1 MENSTVPISNVSD
14 TARWVAYYR
23 AMETER
29 PDAHF
34 RDPFAKRL
42 AGDHGEEIV
51 NKMKQGRNN
60 SWPMVVRTTVMDE
73 VIRARLA
80 DGCDQILN
88 LACGLDARPWRMK
101 ELPKSLKWVDADLP
115 DILQYKLDTLKDA
128 APLCDYEAVKIDLT
142 DVAARDALFAR
153 VGARGKKT
161 LVITEGL
168 LVYLKASDV
177 ASLAQ
182 ALAAQ
187 PSFTWWMS
195 DLASPKLLQWMERG
209 WGKDVAKGNA
219 PFIFGPAQGT
229 GFFAPMGWREKEW
242 HAVWDDAKRLN
253 RRMPGA
259 WLWDLLG
266 SLRGPK
272 GKEEGRR
279 FSGTMVL
286 ERQATG
292 HR

>member
-1 MENSTVPISNVSD
+1 MPTTTVPITHVSD

-23 AMETER
+23 AMETDR

-42 AGDHGEEIV
+42 AGAHGEEIV
-51 NKMKQGRNN
+51 NSMKQGRTN
-60 SWPMVVRTTVMDE
+60 SWPMVVRTTVFDQ

-88 LACGLDARPWRMK
+88 LACGLDARPWRMA
-101 ELPKSLKWVDADLP
+101 ELPKSFKWVDADFP
-115 DILQYKLDTLKDA
+115 GILDYKLEVLKDET
-128 APLCDYEAVKIDLT
+128 PLCDYEAVRVDLT
-142 DVAARDALFAR
+142 DAAARDALFAR
-153 VGARGKKT
+153 VAGQGKRT

-168 LVYLKASDV
+168 LIYLKASDV
-177 ASLAQ
+177 SSLAQ
-182 ALAAQ
+182 SLAAH
-187 PSFTWWMS
+187 PSFRWWLS
-195 DLASPKLLQWMERG
+195 DLASPKLLKWMERG
-209 WGKDVAKGNA
+209 WGKEVAKGNA
-219 PFIFGPAQGT
+219 PFIFGPAEGT
-229 GFFAPMGWREKEW
+229 GYFKPYGWREKEW

-266 SLRGPK
+266 ALQSAK

-286 ERQATG
+286 ERAG
-292 HR
+292 